1 MDKQK
6 VIPFFL
12 PKNSNQHPNL
22 FGVHSIFMESIGA
35 VVTKNILNLKK
46 ILKNLEATDT
56 EFFAKGYEKC
66 KILSEFLETKIINLD
81 DYACPKVQF
90 LIFKDEEYDWRCSNY
105 PFRHAKTLHCAER
118 KAFAYGTW
126 TRCFL
131 TNCKL
136 YYS

>member
-6 VIPFFL
+6 DIPFFL

-35 VVTKNILNLKK
+35 VGYEKYTELEK

-56 EFFAKGYEKC
+56 KFFAKGYEKC

-126 TRCFL
+126 TRCFF
-131 TNCKL
+131 NKL
-136 YYS
+136 